1 MTGTTIAD
9 AAHPAPHRHRI
20 SVRPLLLG
28 LFGVPFL
35 WGIRLVANYA
45 MASQFCFHD
54 AARRYT
60 LPDTLG
66 WIWPTMVAL
75 DVLTILAGIATVL
88 VSYRNWRITAE
99 ECAAPNSVLIEIGEG
114 RTRFLSLWGM
124 LVASLFILAAIFDL
138 IALYVVPVCA

>member
-1 MTGTTIAD
+1 MTDTTITR

-20 SVRPLLLG
+20 SIRPLLLG

-45 MASQFCFHD
+45 LANQFCFHG
-54 AARRYT
+54 AARRYE

-66 WIWPTMVAL
+66 WIWPTMVAV
-75 DVLTILAGIATVL
+75 DMLTILAGLATAL

-99 ECAAPNSVLIEIGEG
+99 ERAAPNSLLIEIGEG
-114 RTRFLSLWGM
+114 RTRFLSLWGL
-124 LVASLFILAAIFDL
+124 LVSSLFILAAIFDL
-138 IALYVVPVCA
+138 IALYVIPVCA